1 MAQIKDF
8 GAKIGGARKDLWK
21 VRGLMV
27 EDLDDMTPLERKKYI
42 KKDNI
47 WPKINF
53 QELLDSGI
61 PRSVIYWRNE
71 IRKAVKPTFC
81 DKVSEEDYID
91 GVRTIRDMVEE
102 VREERDILTFSEKA
116 KNGIILDKTRGRY
129 YYAGNYEYIINGNI
143 ILRFS
148 TPYNI
153 AVMKA
158 KMDKKNFLMTE
169 NQIMEKDFPIVQI
182 AGPYHYELVN
192 NNDSIVKEVARGKYY
207 YYPISDEIPVKDAEG
222 KYMLL
227 HGNRILYISE
237 SKKDCEK
244 VQGCFFDQWIEEKSN
259 RKKKKK
265 SKKTWIPPVLEA
277 VEVNSF
283 SLRKG
288 HITGSYIMEFFG
300 IPGGQF
306 GNWLKDAER
315 QMALDYAFDSFCD
328 MAAIFGTDY
337 RSVDLPELS
346 KRKGLAIAFGSRGR
360 GNALA
365 HYEPE
370 EEVFNITRIR
380 GAGSLGHEW
389 AHALDHMIG
398 QCYGCP
404 VFATEDLYNP
414 NTPFAVKNVMKKIK
428 YDGEGGIT
436 SYYRDS
442 SAFNG
447 TYKKQGHG
455 YWNSNCELFA
465 RAFACYLTDKLK
477 EHGYRND
484 YMCGHSETCFFK
496 DEETEIVYYAYPRGE
511 ERKRINQAIDEL
523 IDFLKEEKLM
533 LPAIKEKPAETE
545 IFYSCSSDGQMCFA

>member
-27 EDLDDMTPLERKKYI
+27 EDLDDMTTLERKKYI

-116 KNGIILDKTRGRY
+116 KSGIILDKTHGRY
-129 YYAGNYEYIINGNI
+129 YYAGNYEYIINGNV

-148 TPYNI
+148 NPYNI

-192 NNDSIVKEVARGKYY
+192 NNDSIVKEVARGKHY
-207 YYPISDEIPVKDAEG
+207 YYPVSDEIPVKDAEG

-227 HGNRILYISE
+227 QGNRILYISE
-237 SKKDCEK
+237 SKKDCEEQQRSYFALLK
-244 VQGCFFDQWIEEKSN
+244 ENKFQKKE
-259 RKKKKK
+259 RKQKKI
-265 SKKTWIPPVLEA
+265 WIPPMLA
-277 VEVNSF
+277 SVEMNSS

-288 HITGSYIMEFFG
+288 HVTGEHLMEFFG

-306 GNWLKDAER
+306 GNWLNDKER
-315 QMALDYAFDSFCD
+315 QLALDYTFDSFCD
-328 MAAIFGTDY
+328 IATALKIDY
-337 RSVDLPELS
+337 KSVDLPHLS
-346 KRKGLAIAFGSRGR
+346 KRNGLAIAFGSRGR
-360 GNALA
+360 GDALA
-365 HYEPE
+365 HYEPIE
-370 EEVFNITRIR
+370 EIFNITRIR

-398 QCYGCP
+398 QCYGCDEL
-404 VFATEDLYNP
+404 ATDECRRDIPLQL
-414 NTPFAVKNVMKKIK
+414 KKILK
-428 YDGEGGIT
+428 TMRFNDSGDFT
-436 SYYRDS
+436 DYYKGSSKFDSTYTKAGRD
-442 SAFNG
+442 
-447 TYKKQGHG
+447 
-455 YWNSNCELFA
+455 YWASNCEMFA

-477 EHGYRND
+477 ELGYRND

-511 ERKRINQAIDEL
+511 ERKHINQAIDEL

-533 LPAIKEKPAETE
+533 LPAVKEKPVKSE

>member
-27 EDLDDMTPLERKKYI
+27 EDLDDMTTLERKKYI

-53 QELLDSGI
+53 QELLDSGV

-81 DKVSEEDYID
+81 DKISEEDYID
-91 GVRTIRDMVEE
+91 GVRTIRDMVDE

-116 KNGIILDKTRGRY
+116 KSGIILDKTRGRY

-153 AVMKA
+153 AVMKT

-182 AGPYHYELVN
+182 TGPYHYELVN
-192 NNDSIVKEVARGKYY
+192 NNDAIVKEVARGKHY
-207 YYPISDEIPVKDAEG
+207 YYPVSDEIPVKDAEG

-237 SKKDCEK
+237 SKKDCEDE
-244 VQGCFFDQWIEEKSN
+244 QGSFFDSLNEKKTQKKNPHS
-259 RKKKKK
+259 KKKWEPFQFK
-265 SKKTWIPPVLEA
+265 SLVMNT
-277 VEVNSF
+277 S
-283 SLRKG
+283 SSRKG
-288 HITGSYIMEFFG
+288 NITGEFLMESFG
-300 IPGGQF
+300 IVGGEF
-306 GNWLKDAER
+306 GNWANEAER
-315 QMALDYAFDSFCD
+315 QKSLDYTYDSFCD
-328 MAAIFGTDY
+328 ISAALGINFKST
-337 RSVDLPELS
+337 SLPYLS
-346 KRKGLAIAFGSRGR
+346 KNGLSIAFGARGR
-360 GNALA
+360 GSALA
-365 HYEPE
+365 HYEPVR
-370 EEVFNITRIR
+370 EVINITKLR

-398 QCYGCP
+398 QCYGC
-404 VFATEDLYNP
+404 VELATEESRNEIPLQLKKALRTMRFKDNGDL
-414 NTPFAVKNVMKKIK
+414 T
-428 YDGEGGIT
+428 D
-436 SYYRDS
+436 YYKGS
-442 SAFNG
+442 SKFNSA
-447 TYKKQGHG
+447 YAKSGHG
-455 YWNSNCELFA
+455 YWTSACEMFA
-465 RAFACYLTDKLK
+465 RAFSCYLEDKLK
-477 EHGYRND
+477 EKGYRND
-484 YMCGHSETCFFK
+484 YLCGHSDSFVFTEDETGKRF
-496 DEETEIVYYAYPRGE
+496 YAYPRSE
-511 ERKRINQAIDEL
+511 ERKRINETLDEL
-523 IDFLKEEKLM
+523 INFLKEEKLM
-533 LPAIKEKPAETE
+533 LPAAKEKPAETE

>member
-53 QELLDSGI
+53 QELLNSGI

-227 HGNRILYISE
+227 QGNRILYISE
-237 SKKDCEK
+237 SKKDCEEE
-244 VQGCFFDQWIEEKSN
+244 QGSFFDSLNEKKTQKKNPHS
-259 RKKKKK
+259 KKKWEPFQFENLVMNT
-265 SKKTWIPPVLEA
+265 S
-277 VEVNSF
+277 S
-283 SLRKG
+283 SRKG
-288 HITGSYIMEFFG
+288 NVTGEFLMESFG
-300 IPGGQF
+300 IVGGEF
-306 GNWLKDAER
+306 GNWTNEAER
-315 QMALDYAFDSFCD
+315 QKSLDYTYDSFCD
-328 MAAIFGTDY
+328 ISAALGIDFKST
-337 RSVDLPELS
+337 SLPYLS
-346 KRKGLAIAFGSRGR
+346 KKGLSIAFGARGR
-360 GNALA
+360 GSALA
-365 HYEPE
+365 HYEPMR
-370 EEVFNITRIR
+370 EVINITKLR

-389 AHALDHMIG
+389 AHAFDHMIG
-398 QCYGCP
+398 QCYDC
-404 VFATEDLYNP
+404 VDLATEECRSEIPLQL
-414 NTPFAVKNVMKKIK
+414 KKVLRTMRFK
-428 YDGEGGIT
+428 DNGDFT
-436 SYYRDS
+436 DYYKGS
-442 SAFNG
+442 SKFNSA
-447 TYKKQGHG
+447 YAKEGHG
-455 YWNSNCELFA
+455 YWTSACEMFA
-465 RAFACYLTDKLK
+465 RAFSCYLEDKLK
-477 EHGYRND
+477 EKGYRND
-484 YMCGHSETCFFK
+484 YLCGHSDSFAFTEDETGKKF
-496 DEETEIVYYAYPRGE
+496 YAYPRDE
-511 ERKRINQAIDEL
+511 ERKRINQAMDKL
-523 IDFLKEEKLM
+523 IEFMKEEKLM